1 MLAGASPRHAGWGGG
16 EGGIVAQEVITAV
29 TFDCGKVVRTAAIT
43 TEVLKTVP
51 APSAGRG
58 RRGNTLRDP
67 HLYANV
73 IRMTQQAHTTSVL
86 SVRVTPEERAIL
98 EAAAEQSRTTL
109 SDFIRRKSVEAAEI
123 EVLNRSVVTIPA
135 KDWEAF
141 EVWINRD
148 AEPIPALAKLAS
160 RVPSWER

>member
-1 MLAGASPRHAGWGGG
+1 M
-16 EGGIVAQEVITAV
+16 
-29 TFDCGKVVRTAAIT
+29 
-43 TEVLKTVP
+43 
-51 APSAGRG
+51 
-58 RRGNTLRDP
+58 
-67 HLYANV
+67 YANV
-73 IRMTQQAHTTSVL
+73 IRMTEQAHTTSVL
-86 SVRVTPEERAIL
+86 SVRVTPDERAIL

-109 SDFIRRKSVEAAEI
+109 SDFMRRKSVEAAEI